1 MPCGYH
7 LNQEDGLVTITG
19 SGEVSLSEAI
29 SIGRELLDDP
39 VFDPQLPHLIDLR
52 GVEVEHSHDD
62 SMEFREFVL
71 QAYRPGVD
79 ASIAVV
85 IDHSLDQAAVA
96 NLFHLSCAMEQTE
109 LFDQYD
115 QALKWLMR
123 REFVQT
129 AVPR

>member
-7 LNQEDGLVTITG
+7 LNQDDGLVTITG

-29 SIGRELLDDP
+29 GVGRELLADP
-39 VFDPQLPHLIDLR
+39 VFDPDLPHLIDLR
-52 GVEVEHSHDD
+52 GMEVEQTRDD
-62 SMEFREFVL
+62 PNDFREFVL
-71 QAYRPGVD
+71 QSYRPMVD
-79 ASIAVV
+79 ASIAIV
-85 IDHSLDQAAVA
+85 IDHSLDQASVA
-96 NLFHLSCAMEQTE
+96 SLFHLSCAMEQTE
-109 LFDQYD
+109 LFDHYD